1 MALIPQEPRQ
11 QKLLVVLVLLL
22 GGFYAFWEYLYTPSR
37 EEVTADEARLESLES
52 QNRSAQVIAA
62 RGGRELQDRMELYE
76 RHVRRLEQLIPAGE
90 EVPALLNDLNDEA
103 RRVDVELFGIE
114 PEPSQPGDFY
124 TRETYSLRVLGEYHN
139 VGRFLTSIASLP
151 RIVTPVELSLVPYDD
166 AGGIT
171 DFAFPVEATFRIET
185 YVLPDPQDLPPEPA
199 EGDTP

>member
-1 MALIPQEPRQ
+1 MALIPQDPRQ
-11 QKLLVVLVLLL
+11 QKILVAIIVLV
-22 GGFYAFWEYLYTPSR
+22 GGFYLFWEYLYAPQR
-37 EEVTADEARLESLES
+37 EEVTAQEARLETLES

-62 RGGRELQDRMELYE
+62 RGGRELAERMELYE

-103 RRVDVELFGIE
+103 RRMNVELFGIE
-114 PEPSQPGDFY
+114 PEPAQPGTFY

-166 AGGIT
+166 QGNIT

-185 YVLPDPQDLPPEPA
+185 YVLPEVQEPLPETA
-199 EGDTP
+199 AGGAQ